1 MFQRFRDYWSS
12 INSDVHEVVPMDDKV
27 YGNFPAA
34 AANFAEKTLQ
44 GANQPRDDYEEFLNL
59 SIIFVGKTPPGGV
72 KFRSPG
78 ALYHARWMNKALY
91 CLKMYLFRC
100 HFKLT
105 KAEERSLKFAVLIYM
120 EHWFLAPVT
129 VSAPHSDLQ
138 FIKKLQI
145 YRDIDSD
152 VAQSALVAIA
162 NHLWYLTEDL
172 AGLAFFSN
180 DVPCETK
187 QVILERLH
195 IPAKKQKS
203 KRLDGKGV
211 IGKIGSMELEGFVTE
226 ASKELFEKLG
236 IDTVF
241 MTQHPPQAWSGLV
254 EYKRAQ
260 EIASSLKVV
269 NDTAER
275 AVKLVTDYT
284 KTLTTD
290 ELQLQLLLQ
299 VVEEHRVKFPDM
311 RKSIIVTRLMD
322 T

>member
-1 MFQRFRDYWSS
+1 
-12 INSDVHEVVPMDDKV
+12 
-27 YGNFPAA
+27 
-34 AANFAEKTLQ
+34 
-44 GANQPRDDYEEFLNL
+44 
-59 SIIFVGKTPPGGV
+59 
-72 KFRSPG
+72 
-78 ALYHARWMNKALY
+78 
-91 CLKMYLFRC
+91 
-100 HFKLT
+100 
-105 KAEERSLKFAVLIYM
+105 M

-145 YRDIDSD
+145 YRYIDSD
-152 VAQSALVAIA
+152 IAESALKAIA

-172 AGLAFFSN
+172 AGLAFFSD
-180 DVPCETK
+180 DVPCERK
-187 QVILERLH
+187 QAMLEALH

-226 ASKELFEKLG
+226 ASKELFKKLG

-299 VVEEHRVKFPDM
+299 VVEEHMVKFPDM
-311 RKSIIVTRLMD
+311 RKSTIVTGLMD